1 MILCVYDSIQALF
14 YTKKN
19 VLHVCL
25 SSTTNHMSVWKSN
38 FFLQTGLPESLPKP
52 PERDAVADEQ
62 FAADHGLP
70 PARRTGPRGP
80 DKFPRKKRAT
90 TLFNFFETIRGIELR
105 QADGNVPVTPQQMR
119 KDYRAL
125 CRSQRSYWEYM
136 HELFFVF
143 ERQQNVAEPEKL
155 AANGVH
161 VRKKNLCNMFYFL
174 DGPAQQQLVRDH
186 LAHRWQKENY
196 DYVRET
202 CHQDSLRHLVDIRRD
217 LRLLLAKVEHALAPK
232 QEPVPPAASPPQ
244 PSESQAESAGPA
256 TGQSGSPASV
266 LNRAVNLMSD
276 GSWVV

>member
-1 MILCVYDSIQALF
+1 
-14 YTKKN
+14 
-19 VLHVCL
+19 
-25 SSTTNHMSVWKSN
+25 MSVWKSN

-70 PARRTGPRGP
+70 VRRGKDRC
-80 DKFPRKKRAT
+80 PRKKRAT
-90 TLFNFFETIRGIELR
+90 TLFNFFETIRGIERR
-105 QADGNVPVTPQQMR
+105 QADENVPMTPQQTR
-119 KDYRAL
+119 KEFCAL
-125 CRSQRSYWEYM
+125 SRPQRSYWEYM

-143 ERQQNVAEPEKL
+143 ERQQNAAEPEKL
-155 AANGVH
+155 AADGVH
-161 VRKKNLCNMFYFL
+161 RRKRKLCNMFYFL
-174 DGPAQQQLVRDH
+174 EGPAQQQLVRDH
-186 LAHRWQKENY
+186 LAYRWQKENY

-217 LRLLLAKVEHALAPK
+217 LRLLLDKVEHALAPK

-244 PSESQAESAGPA
+244 PSESAGPA

-266 LNRAVNLMSD
+266 LNRAVNFMSD